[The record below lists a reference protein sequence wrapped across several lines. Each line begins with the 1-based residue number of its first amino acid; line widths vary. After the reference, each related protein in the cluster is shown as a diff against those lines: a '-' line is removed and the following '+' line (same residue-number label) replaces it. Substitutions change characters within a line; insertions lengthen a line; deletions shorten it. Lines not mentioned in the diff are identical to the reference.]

1 MRKRTGNPRSRRA
14 GRRVGVQ
21 QVLGRLPLSST
32 ISGVRPEITMSTTL
46 APSPSALGLR
56 SVKLLEGIPSEALED
71 IARQCRWRRFAP
83 GQRIISRDAGDSDVY
98 LIVSGHIRVT
108 SFSASGRQVGYG
120 EMHTGQW
127 FGDFAAIDGLSRSAD
142 VDAIEETLVASMSPV
157 LFRSLLHAYPDVC
170 DSILRRLVACVREL
184 TDRVY
189 DFSTLGVQN
198 RLHAE
203 LLRLAKQAG
212 ITGNSVR
219 LDPAPKHSDIA
230 GRISTYREQ
239 VSRELSEMAKQGLV
253 QRSESALVIPDVAR
267 LERLV
272 SEVRRLA

>member
-1 MRKRTGNPRSRRA
+1 
-14 GRRVGVQ
+14 
-21 QVLGRLPLSST
+21 
-32 ISGVRPEITMSTTL
+32 MSTTL

-56 SVKLLEGIPSEALED
+56 SVKLLEGVSAEALED
-71 IARQCRWRRFAP
+71 IARQCRWRRFAA
-83 GQRIISRDAGDSDVY
+83 GQQVISRDATDSDVY

-108 SFSASGRQVGYG
+108 AFSASGRQVGYG

-142 VDAIEETLVASMSPV
+142 VVAIEETLVASMNPA
-157 LFRSLLHAYPDVC
+157 LFRSLLHAYPQVC
-170 DSILRRLVACVREL
+170 DRMLLRLVACVREL
-184 TDRVY
+184 TDRVF

-198 RLHAE
+198 RVHAE

-212 ITGNSVR
+212 IKDNTAHI
-219 LDPAPKHSDIA
+219 DPAPKHSDIA

-253 QRSESALVIPDVAR
+253 QRSGSALLIPDVER
-267 LERLV
+267 LEQLV
-272 SEVRRLA
+272 SEVRWSA